1 MWNSNHHYSLL
12 QQGAENYED
21 SEESEVSSQGTE
33 SFKEETEH
41 LEPWSRIFDEAE
53 KRHETQLNS
62 FRKRGSYLS
71 REHSSSCLQKRAEKS
86 ILSESIVNACHQKR
100 PRLQKSNGNPK
111 RA

>member
-21 SEESEVSSQGTE
+21 SEQSEVSSQGTE
-33 SFKEETEH
+33 SSKEETEH

-62 FRKRGSYLS
+62 LINMKKTEIRKTWLVLKS
-71 REHSSSCLQKRAEKS
+71 RTLFLLFTEKS
-86 ILSESIVNACHQKR
+86 
-100 PRLQKSNGNPK
+100 
-111 RA
+111 

>member
-21 SEESEVSSQGTE
+21 SEQSEVSSQGTE
-33 SFKEETEH
+33 SSKEETEH

-62 FRKRGSYLS
+62 LINTKKTEIRKTWLVLNS
-71 REHSSSCLQKRAEKS
+71 RTLFLLFTEKS
-86 ILSESIVNACHQKR
+86 WKKHS
-100 PRLQKSNGNPK
+100 
-111 RA
+111 

>member
-12 QQGAENYED
+12 QEGAENYEN

-62 FRKRGSYLS
+62 FRKRGSY
-71 REHSSSCLQKRAEKS
+71 
-86 ILSESIVNACHQKR
+86 
-100 PRLQKSNGNPK
+100 
-111 RA
+111 